1 MRPPACAVE
10 QAAAL
15 ARATHDSTFP
25 EARVGVWLG
34 QTRHPPAHRQ
44 RRGWPGP
51 DGGQVSLPLT
61 CARHGACPRR
71 ASALA
76 SSWRRA
82 AAGVAGVAA
91 SVPPAPLRMPRGVG
105 ARASAAASAASAA
118 APTSAGADS
127 DRRTLPREGGRS
139 GVDAI
144 SEAMPCVDLPPFFGG
159 GGTVTV
165 VGCARRQPRGA
176 PVSAM
181 QASAQL
187 CETIKLA
194 PAGRRGPPFGQS
206 RIQACHAGSP
216 CGRWR

>member
-1 MRPPACAVE
+1 MAGPDAPPASASP
-10 QAAAL
+10 AAGL
-15 ARATHDSTFP
+15 ARAGRRP
-25 EARVGVWLG
+25 GV
-34 QTRHPPAHRQ
+34 PPAHLRPP
-44 RRGWPGP
+44 RGVPPPG
-51 DGGQVSLPLT
+51 VSVSKLEE
-61 CARHGACPRR
+61 ARGVPRPRR
-71 ASALA
+71 EP
-76 SSWRRA
+76 SSMATLTRGRA